1 MGRKALVV
9 SWLAAVPRKT
19 PTMPTSEK
27 TERYLMIC
35 CCDRLDL
42 RKATSSAIDSAG
54 WCSAIDVARSAACFV
69 FSSQSTNQVSGSLSV
84 EGLSEVREYLGIG

>member
-1 MGRKALVV
+1 MSEFMTILTANSNEYKWGEKRLMVG
-9 SWLAAVPRKT
+9 WLAAVPRKT

-42 RKATSSAIDSAG
+42 RKATRSAIDSAG
-54 WCSAIDVARSAACFV
+54 WCSAIDVASSAA
-69 FSSQSTNQVSGSLSV
+69 
-84 EGLSEVREYLGIG
+84 